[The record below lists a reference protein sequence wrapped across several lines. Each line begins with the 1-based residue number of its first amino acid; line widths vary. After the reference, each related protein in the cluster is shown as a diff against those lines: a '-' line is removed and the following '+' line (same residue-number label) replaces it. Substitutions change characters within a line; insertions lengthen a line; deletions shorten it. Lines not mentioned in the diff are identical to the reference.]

1 MFNQLLHFLAIV
13 REHSDTGAGGH
24 IDVVMLNI
32 QGVQQIIHDSCGTN
46 FSFAGVV

>member
-13 REHSDTGAGGH
+13 REHGDTGAGGH
-24 IDVVMLNI
+24 VDVIVLNI
-32 QGVQQIIHDSCGTN
+32 QGVQQIIHDGGGTN